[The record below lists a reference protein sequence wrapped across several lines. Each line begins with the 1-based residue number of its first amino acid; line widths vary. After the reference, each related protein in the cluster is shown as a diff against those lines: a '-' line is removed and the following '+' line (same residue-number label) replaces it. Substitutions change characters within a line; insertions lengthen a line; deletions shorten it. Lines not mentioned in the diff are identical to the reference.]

1 MNQFSKSRNTTSTNS
16 NTATGGNAGR
26 QLSLMMKNPRT
37 LQSLHTEENNG
48 KDIFHNADSFSSSRV
63 SRDISMKN
71 TINGRD
77 KSATEYSYKSH
88 AVKYTLSP
96 FFGKRY
102 LNIDVVGLFI
112 ESAVEVVKE
121 KFEV

>member
-26 QLSLMMKNPRT
+26 QLSLMMNNPKI
-37 LQSLHTEENNG
+37 LQSLHTEENNS
-48 KDIFHNADSFSSSRV
+48 KDIFHNSDSFSSSRV

-77 KSATEYSYKSH
+77 KSATEYTYIFSPI
-88 AVKYTLSP
+88 KYTLSP
-96 FFGKRY
+96 LFSERY
-102 LNIDVVGLFI
+102 RNIDVVALFI
-112 ESAVEVVKE
+112 ESAVEVLTE
-121 KFEV
+121 KY

>member
-26 QLSLMMKNPRT
+26 QFSATMENLMPFHSQKLEEKNSYK
-37 LQSLHTEENNG
+37 SLHNAG
-48 KDIFHNADSFSSSRV
+48 IFPSSRL
-63 SRDISMKN
+63 SGDISMKN
-71 TINGRD
+71 TSNGRD

-102 LNIDVVGLFI
+102 LNIDVVTLFI